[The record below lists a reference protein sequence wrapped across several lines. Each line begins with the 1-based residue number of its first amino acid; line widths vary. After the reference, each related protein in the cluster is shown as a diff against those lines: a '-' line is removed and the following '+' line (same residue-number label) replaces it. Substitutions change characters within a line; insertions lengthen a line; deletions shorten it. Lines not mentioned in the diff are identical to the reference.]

1 MKCRGILPLYLTYL
15 RQNAT
20 IIKIMNEFAVQ
31 KLNNLAAA
39 LNVQDCVKFYRG
51 DTLAAVVSLAPHGRI
66 AALYSK
72 ATFYAFGKNFTE
84 RLKRADIK
92 PLNFILPENAA
103 LNLENVF
110 DLIGVPDGVRAVVCF
125 DKELVNISAYLATI
139 FKIPVV
145 FSLNTAKTEDVMPV
159 KVPFY
164 LGGAADFFPVNCAYH
179 VVISDAALN
188 DVSGLAEQYI
198 SLMSKITALSDYRAR
213 LAIYGDKPAKTA
225 YDVIKTAVIDAF
237 SAPDAETLL
246 ISGLK
251 IEIAN
256 LASDGAILYNSA
268 DYCFRRIAG
277 FNLKGGVRLA
287 LLKKLLGLYLLCA
300 EELNDAFK
308 TPDYNSRAQ
317 ELAALMKSD
326 DGAYLKGFMGQIE
339 KFKRYKNVD
348 GVKTS
353 FKKEFTAQNAA
364 LKIIEDKFI
373 FLGGTPCENFAPYV
387 KALKHSG
394 DLPNTFNFMTIL
406 RESGFTEYF

>member
-20 IIKIMNEFAVQ
+20 IIKIMMDFAVQ
-31 KLNNLAAA
+31 KFNNLAKA
-39 LNVQDCVKFYRG
+39 LNVQDYVKVYCG
-51 DTLAAVVSLAPHGRI
+51 DVLTAVASVAPHGRV
-66 AALYSK
+66 AALYGK
-72 ATFYAFGKNFTE
+72 ATFYAFGKSFTE
-84 RLKRADIK
+84 RLKKADIK

-145 FSLNTAKTEDVMPV
+145 FFLNTVETEDILPV

-164 LGGAADFFPVNCAYH
+164 LSGAADFFPVNCAYH
-179 VVISDAALN
+179 VVISDAALK
-188 DVSGLAEQYI
+188 DVSGIAEQYI
-198 SLMSKITALSDYRAR
+198 SVMSKITALSDYRAR
-213 LAIYGDKPAKTA
+213 LAVCGDKPVKTA

-237 SAPDAETLL
+237 SAPDAQTLVS
-246 ISGLK
+246 SGIA

-256 LASDGAILYNSA
+256 LASGGAILYNSA
-268 DYCFRRIAG
+268 DYCFRRVAG
-277 FNLKGGVRLA
+277 GSVQGGVRLA

-300 EELNDAFK
+300 EELKDPFQ
-308 TPDYNSRAQ
+308 TPDYNSRSQ
-317 ELAALMKSD
+317 ELAALTKSD
-326 DGAYLKGFMGQIE
+326 DGVYLKGFIGQID
-339 KFKRYKNVD
+339 KFKRCKNVD
-348 GVKTS
+348 EVKAS

-364 LKIIEDKFI
+364 LKTIEDKFLS
-373 FLGGTPCENFAPYV
+373 LGGTLCEDFAPHL

-394 DLPNTFNFMTIL
+394 DLPNAFNFMTL
-406 RESGFTEYF
+406 VRESGFTEYF